1 VTPDSPLLQSIRTKT
16 FRHSREVQMHHE
28 NECLRNVTISGIPA
42 KCRRNRS
49 RKTDF
54 SKLES
59 VTVRD
64 QTQLN
69 FASLGAK
76 S

>member
-1 VTPDSPLLQSIRTKT
+1 V
-16 FRHSREVQMHHE
+16 HHE

-59 VTVRD
+59 VRVRD
-64 QTQLN
+64 PTQLN
-69 FASLGAK
+69 FASLGA
-76 S
+76 